1 MWGKDK
7 KSLSFLHMII
17 RRLPPVDLSASR
29 HPIGTFADH
38 TLFTEKISRRYESP
52 EHIAGTG
59 ILCMLSGHGEYGV
72 NGKKESL
79 DRHSFLVINH
89 GSRLSMCFR
98 EKDAQPLMLF
108 FRTSLITAAAG
119 NDPSLPA
126 QSLDLSWLERIHPQS
141 EALRDRL
148 EWLANLDNCCSSF
161 CALKADSLISGI
173 LEQLNHQAMLANRLS
188 TRLAVARRSTRI
200 DLYKRLSMTREWIT
214 DNYAAPI
221 TLNDMGKKAALN
233 EQHFLRMFREC
244 FGLTPHRFLVQ
255 TRLQAAR
262 KMLLESGEKVS
273 VICRSAGF
281 ESLSSFSGLFRQQ
294 FGRTPTTFRRRG
306 PGQKEDQ

>member
-1 MWGKDK
+1 
-7 KSLSFLHMII
+7 MII
-17 RRLPPVDLSASR
+17 RRLPPIGQPPSR

-38 TLFTEKISRRYESP
+38 TLFTEKIGRRYESP
-52 EHIAGTG
+52 EHIAGAG

-108 FRTSLITAAAG
+108 FRTGLITATAAV
-119 NDPSLPA
+119 NDPSIPA
-126 QSLDLSWLERIHPQS
+126 PPSPPPAIDLSWLERVHPQR
-141 EALRDRL
+141 EAFRDRL

-161 CALKADSLISGI
+161 CALKADGLISGI
-173 LEQLNHQAMLANRLS
+173 LEQLTQQVMLANRLS
-188 TRLAVARRSTRI
+188 IRLAVARRSTRI

-214 DNYAAPI
+214 DNYSAPI
-221 TLNDMGKKAALN
+221 TLQDMGKKAALN

-244 FGLTPHRFLVQ
+244 FGMTPHRFLVQ
-255 TRLQAAR
+255 TRLGAAR
-262 KMLLESGEKVS
+262 KMLLESGEKIS
-273 VICRSAGF
+273 AICRSTGF

-294 FGRTPTTFRRRG
+294 FGRTPTAFRRQG
-306 PGQKEDQ
+306 PGQMEDRHDLSMP